1 MKSILTVVIILIA
14 LFVLGNYFYSED
26 AVKTDTTTLD
36 SSVEQIKEPMSFFV
50 TSVNPGKGADLG
62 GLAGADGYC
71 ALLAENT
78 GVMGK
83 QWNAYLST
91 TGAGG
96 EDARDR
102 IGNGP
107 WYNAK
112 GELVANNLT
121 ELHGVNRLTKTTA
134 LDENGSQVLGRGDTP
149 NMHDILTGSL
159 ADGTAS
165 TSTQNDTTCSNWTS
179 STTGSAIV
187 GHHDRIGIDDSAP
200 MKSWN
205 SSHATRG
212 CDMEALK
219 GTGGAGLLYCFA
231 NE

>member
-14 LFVLGNYFYSED
+14 LFVSGNYFYAED

-36 SSVEQIKEPMSFFV
+36 SPVEQIEKSMSFFV

-71 ALLAENT
+71 ALLAEKA

-107 WYNAK
+107 
-112 GELVANNLT
+112 
-121 ELHGVNRLTKTTA
+121 
-134 LDENGSQVLGRGDTP
+134 
-149 NMHDILTGSL
+149 
-159 ADGTAS
+159 
-165 TSTQNDTTCSNWTS
+165 
-179 STTGSAIV
+179 
-187 GHHDRIGIDDSAP
+187 
-200 MKSWN
+200 
-205 SSHATRG
+205 
-212 CDMEALK
+212 
-219 GTGGAGLLYCFA
+219 
-231 NE
+231 